1 MIDDIPEKEMQI
13 PEKEKEEWSRIAE
26 LWKSSFKDGKTYL
39 RLLELILIIGFG
51 FIAGQGLDTRHVVER
66 CNLFIAKTYIENTG
80 FEQCV
85 SLVKGDRYAEINKPG
100 MFLNFS
106 HAIQRGDSV
115 KLDVGEPSKNISYQ
129 WKP

>member
-1 MIDDIPEKEMQI
+1 MIDDIPEKEMRI

-66 CNLFIAKTYIENTG
+66 CNNFIADTYMRNT
-80 FEQCV
+80 EYQQCLI
-85 SLVKGDRYAEINKPG
+85 LVASDRLPQINEPG

-106 HAIQRGDSV
+106 HATGEPIQAI
-115 KLDVGEPSKNISYQ
+115 GEPSKNISYQ